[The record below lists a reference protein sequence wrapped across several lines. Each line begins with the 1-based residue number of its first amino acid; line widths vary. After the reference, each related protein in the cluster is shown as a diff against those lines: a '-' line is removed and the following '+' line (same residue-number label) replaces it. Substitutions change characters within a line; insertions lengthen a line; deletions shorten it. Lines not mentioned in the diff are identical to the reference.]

1 MKSNEQ
7 QLQLHNKGLLRRV
20 KGLLRLRTFTVKNDI
35 IQGTKLTLAHIL
47 NIVLRSKL
55 TIAQSHAATLRRIQN
70 TLFHGEYAADCAL
83 RDVITNIREK
93 DPESV
98 DLAPLNRVHD
108 QLQDVRNIVEGENY
122 E

>member
-1 MKSNEQ
+1 MKSDEQ
-7 QLQLHNKGLLRRV
+7 QLQLQNKGLLRRV

-35 IQGTKLTLAHIL
+35 IQGTKLTIARIL

-98 DLAPLNRVHD
+98 DLATLNRVHD
-108 QLQDVRNIVEGENY
+108 QLQDVRNIIEGENY